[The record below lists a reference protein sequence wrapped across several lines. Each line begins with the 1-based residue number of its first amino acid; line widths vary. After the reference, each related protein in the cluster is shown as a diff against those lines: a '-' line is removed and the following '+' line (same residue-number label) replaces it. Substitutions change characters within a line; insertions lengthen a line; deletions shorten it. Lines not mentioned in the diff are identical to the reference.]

1 MATSSSHSL
10 YLAVDPS
17 PILAAICIGRDLYR
31 FAPGR
36 NYTSDVFFQGG
47 ILQPYACEGEPV
59 DVRPTWKLIGYFNP
73 ADEGC
78 ASLENYTYAEDFC
91 AANPSN
97 PILEQSQAPSQAPS
111 LEESDLPSSMPS
123 LQPTVKESLAP
134 SSDPSQPPTAEESDR
149 PSSLPS
155 LQPTLEESSA
165 PSLGLLQS
173 PTVEGSQLPSSTPS
187 NSSTGDMTGS
197 PTDIEYPMN
206 LPCIKP
212 GSDCTNGAG
221 PNDDE
226 NNCMVDQVSRHGR
239 FELISRSFPFMVE
252 KCAHIYLN
260 ISFYRF
266 LTLQCTDNMIA
277 NVGYE
282 RMVLRVPAEGTKPFF
297 FGHVTNQC
305 GV

>member
-1 MATSSSHSL
+1 MPRESLAWLQPTRKVVPQRFVARALLFAPEARIMATSSSHSL

-226 NNCMVDQVSRHGR
+226 NNCMVDQ
-239 FELISRSFPFMVE
+239 
-252 KCAHIYLN
+252 
-260 ISFYRF
+260 
-266 LTLQCTDNMIA
+266 CTDNMIA